1 MTATLVGNFADTSN
15 EKAKTL
21 LGWRPRSANEA
32 IIATAQSMI
41 DLGIVT
47 DK

>member
-1 MTATLVGNFADTSN
+1 MLATLTDNFADTSD
-15 EKAKTL
+15 EKAVKL
-21 LGWRPRSANEA
+21 LGWQPRSAKDA

-47 DK
+47 K